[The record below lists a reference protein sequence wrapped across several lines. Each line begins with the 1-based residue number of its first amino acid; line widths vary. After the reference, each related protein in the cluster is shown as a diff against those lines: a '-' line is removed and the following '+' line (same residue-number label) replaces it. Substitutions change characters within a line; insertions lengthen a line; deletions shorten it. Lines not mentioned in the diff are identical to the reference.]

1 MLDFE
6 GNPNPKK
13 GDLSPFL
20 GMGLGDTTSSI
31 LPGLFLIKSKSLRCL
46 IPRNQ
51 AWILAKPLSMDWR
64 EKQNKTKYTKGDNVQ
79 SYTRSSILYG
89 LIVFCAQLILQFKE
103 KGIRTTG
110 ARQGGDGPE
119 CFLKL
124 LSVVS
129 KRWLDGVT
137 DSMDTS
143 LSKLWGMAKD
153 KEAWCAAWG
162 HKESDTIEQLNNN
175 STSYL
180 KYYQAYQAK
189 ENLLQILPSRVGAE
203 REEMLWDS
211 L

>member
-124 LSVVS
+124 LSMVS

-137 DSMDTS
+137 DSMDMS
-143 LSKLWGMAKD
+143 LSKLQEMVKD
-153 KEAWCAAWG
+153 REAWRAAVHG
-162 HKESDTIEQLNNN
+162 VAKSRTQLSNW
-175 STSYL
+175 TELMAPVVVIY
-180 KYYQAYQAK
+180 KQGVA
-189 ENLLQILPSRVGAE
+189 
-203 REEMLWDS
+203 
-211 L
+211 